1 LIPTVAWK
9 AVYND
14 YVIAYPKSP
23 FHEDTLKDLLR
34 DALKDFKTGNCNE
47 KGTEKVVLQFDG
59 VLTQLK
65 ALDDHSMRNV
75 LKLKQDFINGRL
87 GTIGVGPSFPSSIKA
102 NCPSP
107 TLGPNNPPSS
117 SIGPFKGSMTKQ
129 EMLQFQSRNFITMAS
144 CFQVSSEICD
154 ALLATKMDINHRK
167 NKVKISNLKVA

>member
-1 LIPTVAWK
+1 
-9 AVYND
+9 
-14 YVIAYPKSP
+14 VIAYPKSP

-65 ALDDHSMRNV
+65 ALDDHSTRNV

-107 TLGPNNPPSS
+107 TLRPNNPPSS
-117 SIGPFKGSMTKQ
+117 NIGPFKGQWLNKKCCNSNPGILQPWHLASKWVQRSMMHCWLRRWTSTTTKTRWRSQ
-129 EMLQFQSRNFITMAS
+129 TW
-144 CFQVSSEICD
+144 
-154 ALLATKMDINHRK
+154 K
-167 NKVKISNLKVA
+167 